1 VIETAGQV
9 YDKGMK
15 SYLIMMAI
23 RLIEMR
29 RILKPTGSIY
39 LHCDPTASHYLK
51 LLMDTVF
58 NKENFR
64 NEVVWCYKGP
74 SNSKKNFPRKHDYI
88 LFYAVSDQT
97 KFNSNAVRVGYSES
111 FLQRRKHNEGS
122 AGITKGYA
130 ESRTINEVKEQF
142 GKGKVVEDFWT
153 DIPSGGQISKKERT
167 GYPTQKP
174 LALLERI
181 ISASSNPGDLVLD
194 PFCGCATAL
203 IAAER
208 LGRRWIGI
216 DLSEKALELVKVRME
231 RETTLFEKFSP
242 IHRTDIPKR
251 EGKRSKNIKTVLYG
265 KQGGNCNL
273 CKVHFLNVNLT
284 VDHIV
289 PRKHGGLDDDDNLQ
303 LLCQRCNSIKGTRTM
318 QEAKARYNR
327 AKP

>member
-1 VIETAGQV
+1 MDIAWHDEIGAKSSALYSVIETAGQV

-23 RLIEMR
+23 RLIEMS

-39 LHCDPTASHYLK
+39 LHCDPTAHYLK

-130 ESRTINEVKEQF
+130 ESRTINQF

-194 PFCGCATAL
+194 PFCGCASAL
-203 IAAER
+203 VAAQKLER
-208 LGRRWIGI
+208 KWVGI
-216 DLSEKALELVKVRME
+216 DLSEIAVQLVKKRMVE
-231 RETTLFEKFSP
+231 ET
-242 IHRTDIPKR
+242 
-251 EGKRSKNIKTVLYG
+251 
-265 KQGGNCNL
+265 
-273 CKVHFLNVNLT
+273 NV
-284 VDHIV
+284 
-289 PRKHGGLDDDDNLQ
+289 
-303 LLCQRCNSIKGTRTM
+303 
-318 QEAKARYNR
+318 
-327 AKP
+327 